1 MNELEQ
7 WNFQNQKLNL
17 EDGILKNCLKIE
29 FRNWKL
35 NLEIGNSKDYLEMG
49 F

>member
-29 FRNWKL
+29 FRNWKIEEL
-35 NLEIGNSKDYLEMG
+35 FRDGISEN
-49 F
+49 